1 LSTKITLIGA
11 GSASFGLNTISDIA
25 RSQELHGS
33 AVALTDVSGER
44 LTLMEKVANRL
55 NEHYNARLRIETST
69 KADDVLDGSEFV
81 MIAADIEM
89 MKRWKMNFQ
98 IPFKHGIKQIIGSC
112 GGPGGLGHTLIVIP
126 LMLKIC
132 RDIEDYCKDALVLDL
147 TNPEARVINAISK
160 YTKIKAYGLCPGIY
174 DRLESFSELFA
185 QPVENFEP
193 FAAGLNHF
201 TWLLDI
207 RFKDGS
213 NVYPALDEKLK
224 QQPDFEPVCRELYNI
239 FHYYPSPGDA
249 LAGEYVPFAWDKAHD
264 STRGMN
270 HIKKIEDRGTK
281 VSNDALA
288 IARGELSPELL
299 QQRQWIQTKSP
310 VLNRSV
316 GAGVRIIK
324 AIVGNMRRYEYSV
337 NLPNA
342 GYVSNLSDDI
352 VVEVPASVDRSGIHG
367 VGVGSLP
374 KGIGALCSTQGT
386 IQNLAVEAAVEGSY
400 DKALQ
405 ALLIDPVVP
414 NPDTARVVL
423 NDLLE
428 AHAEL
433 LPQFKA

>member
-1 LSTKITLIGA
+1 
-11 GSASFGLNTISDIA
+11 
-25 RSQELHGS
+25 
-33 AVALTDVSGER
+33 
-44 LTLMEKVANRL
+44 
-55 NEHYNARLRIETST
+55 
-69 KADDVLDGSEFV
+69 
-81 MIAADIEM
+81 
-89 MKRWKMNFQ
+89 
-98 IPFKHGIKQIIGSC
+98 
-112 GGPGGLGHTLIVIP
+112 
-126 LMLKIC
+126 
-132 RDIEDYCKDALVLDL
+132 
-147 TNPEARVINAISK
+147 
-160 YTKIKAYGLCPGIY
+160 
-174 DRLESFSELFA
+174 
-185 QPVENFEP
+185 
-193 FAAGLNHF
+193 
-201 TWLLDI
+201 
-207 RFKDGS
+207 
-213 NVYPALDEKLK
+213 
-224 QQPDFEPVCRELYNI
+224 
-239 FHYYPSPGDA
+239 
-249 LAGEYVPFAWDKAHD
+249 
-264 STRGMN
+264 MN

-310 VLNRSV
+310 VLNRSI

-324 AIVGNMRRYEYSV
+324 AIVGNRRHYEYSV
-337 NLPNA
+337 NLPNN
-342 GYVSNLSDDI
+342 GYISNLSEDF

-414 NPDTARVVL
+414 NPETARVVL

>member
-1 LSTKITLIGA
+1 MIGLSTKITLIGA

-33 AVALTDVSGER
+33 TVALTDVSGER

-69 KADDVLDGSEFV
+69 KANDVLDGSEFV

-147 TNPEARVINAISK
+147 TNPEARVINAMSK

-174 DRLESFSELFA
+174 DRLDAFSELFG

-224 QQPDFEPVCRELYNI
+224 QRPDFEPLCRTL
-239 FHYYPSPGDA
+239 
-249 LAGEYVPFAWDKAHD
+249 
-264 STRGMN
+264 
-270 HIKKIEDRGTK
+270 
-281 VSNDALA
+281 
-288 IARGELSPELL
+288 
-299 QQRQWIQTKSP
+299 
-310 VLNRSV
+310 
-316 GAGVRIIK
+316 
-324 AIVGNMRRYEYSV
+324 
-337 NLPNA
+337 
-342 GYVSNLSDDI
+342 
-352 VVEVPASVDRSGIHG
+352 
-367 VGVGSLP
+367 
-374 KGIGALCSTQGT
+374 
-386 IQNLAVEAAVEGSY
+386 
-400 DKALQ
+400 
-405 ALLIDPVVP
+405 
-414 NPDTARVVL
+414 
-423 NDLLE
+423 
-428 AHAEL
+428 
-433 LPQFKA
+433 